1 MTLRVLLATL
11 HLLALGIGLGAVW
24 TRARMLS
31 VRPLD
36 VVSVRRAFVA
46 DAWWGIAAGLWIA
59 TGLWRLFASIE
70 KPASYYMQNH
80 VFLMKMGFLALILI
94 LEIWPMITLIRWR
107 RDSGRNRE
115 SWIPDES
122 AASRI
127 STISYVEAALVVA
140 MVVAAAA
147 MARGVGA

>member
-24 TRARMLS
+24 TRARLLS
-31 VRPLD
+31 ARPLD
-36 VVSVRRAFVA
+36 VASVRRAFVA
-46 DAWWGIAAGLWIA
+46 DAWWGIAAGLWIS
-59 TGLWRLFASIE
+59 TGLWRLFASVE

-80 VFLMKMGFLALILI
+80 IFLMKMGFLALVLI
-94 LEIWPMITLIRWR
+94 LEVWPMVMLIRWR

-115 SWIPDES
+115 SWTPDEN

-127 STISYVEAALVVA
+127 GTISYVEAALVIA
-140 MVVAAAA
+140 MLIAATA

>member
-24 TRARMLS
+24 TRARLLS
-31 VRPLD
+31 ARPLD
-36 VVSVRRAFVA
+36 VVSARRAFVA

-80 VFLMKMGFLALILI
+80 VFLMKMGFLVLILI
-94 LEIWPMITLIRWR
+94 LEVWPMIMLARWR
-107 RDSGRNRE
+107 RDSGRNRD
-115 SWIPDES
+115 SWRPDES
-122 AASRI
+122 AAGRI
-127 STISYVEAALVVA
+127 VTISYVEAALVIA
-140 MVVAAAA
+140 MVIAATA
-147 MARGVGA
+147 MVRGVGA